1 MQLADRPSR
10 GPMNR
15 NGVIPKIVE
24 DVAPEN
30 LQTIAIESL
39 AAEFHI
45 PIDAVRRTYDEQL
58 TRLKSDA
65 RVHHFV
71 TVLAMRNTRRTLR
84 HSRH

>member
-1 MQLADRPSR
+1 
-10 GPMNR
+10 MNPD
-15 NGVIPKIVE
+15 GIIPKIVE
-24 DVAPEN
+24 KAAPEN

-58 TRLKSDA
+58 ARLKSDA

-71 TVLAMRNTRRTLR
+71 TVLAMRNTRATLR